1 MADNGNGNHQA
12 VQDILDRLTPEDQT
26 ALLTR
31 VVGTM
36 VSPEVRKNVATE
48 AAQALPT
55 EVKKEVAAEAAQAL
69 SPEARKDVATET
81 VQALGH
87 EARKDVVS
95 EAAQALPTEGKK
107 EVAAEAAQALPHE
120 VKKDFIDNAF
130 QGLSKEDRKDIT
142 GKAFQQLDPKDRR
155 DVAGN
160 PSQIVTDK
168 IWLTIVYTFAFVL
181 VASAGGLLYVS
192 IWPPTGEANPTQV
205 MLPVFTSIAGI
216 LAGFISGRASA
227 GG

>member
-69 SPEARKDVATET
+69 SPEARKDVA
-81 VQALGH
+81 
-87 EARKDVVS
+87 
-95 EAAQALPTEGKK
+95 
-107 EVAAEAAQALPHE
+107 
-120 VKKDFIDNAF
+120 
-130 QGLSKEDRKDIT
+130 
-142 GKAFQQLDPKDRR
+142 
-155 DVAGN
+155 
-160 PSQIVTDK
+160 
-168 IWLTIVYTFAFVL
+168 
-181 VASAGGLLYVS
+181 SAGPSPRSQEGLH
-192 IWPPTGEANPTQV
+192 
-205 MLPVFTSIAGI
+205 
-216 LAGFISGRASA
+216 
-227 GG
+227 